1 MSFPEVFIVVR
12 HDQESKKSENKDVF
26 FSRENAENLV
36 TEFENIER
44 DPDVVYYIEWRP
56 VN

>member
-12 HDQESKKSENKDVF
+12 YDQESKKSENKDVF

-36 TEFENIER
+36 TEFENSER
-44 DPDVVYYIEWRP
+44 DPDVVYYVEWRP